1 MVLLPPTEEPAV
13 YNTNYILYWNSV
25 ALDLIRLDSSLAGPQ
40 GGPALGARVLGIL
53 HIAINDAYFAVKP
66 DKSGVATTYLTKNAA
81 NATFRLPDTRG
92 STDASN
98 AVAGAAITVLEQL
111 YTQAD
116 PGVAVGSGITTSPGI
131 ATSTTFQLNSY
142 LRQRIGA
149 FPNINAIG
157 VSFQFGM
164 AVGRAILNILAI
176 KPGEPG
182 VSGGDYRPKTG
193 IYKFNDDPTNPVRI
207 VPVDPNN
214 PSGPQQA
221 IRPYY
226 GPFYGQT
233 AKRAAVQFKVN
244 GQATEHIIADPPVGF
259 GVNNIDLYNNSVRD
273 TIAEGGAPTLNSTR
287 RSPDHTAGALFWAY
301 DGSNLVGTPP
311 RLYNQILRK
320 IAWDRRPKG
329 TDQEAVNADFAR
341 LFALCNAALLDAG
354 VFAWLQKY
362 TFEFWRPLSGVRND
376 NGPFRDPFWLEFGAP
391 DTNSNRISFKP
402 PFPAY
407 PSGHAVFGGALFQ
420 TARLY
425 YKRRDNLPFKDDE
438 PDNISFSF
446 VSDELNGV
454 NRDLRQPY
462 DPTQPITEQV
472 GTVRTRVERN
482 YPSLWAAIFENGI
495 SRIWLGVH
503 WQFDAFGQEDVV
515 QTEIGPDGVSIY
527 RNPADIRYRA
537 MGTRFDRPK
546 AQLFPKGGVPLGIG
560 IANDIFQSNLKPT
573 PPELQPNP
581 YVEIQADN
589 VPGGQPGGGQPGG
602 GQPGSGQ
609 PGQPGS
615 GQPINGQPGG
625 GQPGGGLPGGG
636 NQGGGQPN
644 QGGGVPNQGGAV
656 PPEIPP
662 QGNVQKTLVTGL

>member
-53 HIAINDAYFAVKP
+53 HIAINDAYFAIKP
-66 DKSGVATTYLTKNAA
+66 DKSGVATTYLTKNAPDI
-81 NATFRLPDTRG
+81 NFRLPDTRG
-92 STDASN
+92 ATDAAN

-111 YTQAD
+111 YTQAN
-116 PGVAVGSGITTSPGI
+116 PGITVAGISSSPDV
-131 ATSTTFQLNSY
+131 AASTTFQLNSY
-142 LRQRIGA
+142 IKQRIAA

-157 VSFQFGM
+157 VSYQFGA
-164 AVGRAILNILAI
+164 AVGRAIINILAI

-182 VSGGDYRPKTG
+182 VSPGDYRPKTG
-193 IYKFNDDPTNPVRI
+193 LYKFNDDPTNPVRI

-214 PSGPQQA
+214 PNGPQQA

-233 AKRAAVQFKVN
+233 AKRTAVQFKVN

-259 GVNNIDLYNNSVRD
+259 GVNNIDLYNASVRD
-273 TIAEGGAPTLNSTR
+273 IIAEGGAPTLNSTR

-301 DGSNLVGTPP
+301 DGSNLIGTPP

-320 IAWDRRPKG
+320 LAWDRRPKS
-329 TDQEAVNADFAR
+329 TDPEAANADFAR
-341 LFALCNAALLDAG
+341 LFALCNAALADAG

-376 NGPFRDPFWLEFGAP
+376 NGPFRDPFWLELGAP

-407 PSGHAVFGGALFQ
+407 PSGHAVFGSALFQ

-425 YKRRDNLPFKDDE
+425 YKRRDNLAFKDDE

-462 DPTQPITEQV
+462 DPTLPITEQV
-472 GTVRTRVERN
+472 GTVRTRVVRK

-515 QTEIGPDGVSIY
+515 QQEIGPKGVSVY
-527 RNPADIRYRA
+527 KNPADIRYRA

-546 AQLFPKGGVPLGIG
+546 AQMFPKGGVPLGIG

-581 YVEIQADN
+581 YIEIQADN
-589 VPGGQPGGGQPGG
+589 VPQ
-602 GQPGSGQ
+602 GSGQ
-609 PGQPGS
+609 QGS
-615 GQPINGQPGG
+615 GQ
-625 GQPGGGLPGGG
+625 
-636 NQGGGQPN
+636 QGGGQ
-644 QGGGVPNQGGAV
+644 QGGGQQDGGQQSGGQQGGAL
-656 PPEIPP
+656 
-662 QGNVQKTLVTGL
+662 QGNQPQTLVTGL